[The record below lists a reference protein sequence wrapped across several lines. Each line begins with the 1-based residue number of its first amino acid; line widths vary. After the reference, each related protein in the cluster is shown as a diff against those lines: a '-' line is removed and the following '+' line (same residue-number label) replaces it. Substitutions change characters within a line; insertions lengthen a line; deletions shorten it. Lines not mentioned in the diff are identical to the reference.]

1 MSSESCVSVVP
12 WGIGYLVTAAGNEWG
27 IVFHGCSLVTAPTHT
42 RGLSCYK
49 VKGQAGHAIRSRRS
63 LFLPS
68 LLTPSI
74 LSSPPLLLPPSSP
87 LDFLPS
93 LFLSLSS
100 SLSQFP
106 RSLVM
111 LESIICVQMCTLLF
125 LLSPLLPPLLPP
137 LSPLLPPLLPSP
149 SPPLSSSLLNPFPV
163 SSIPKSQQS
172 DKCI

>member
-93 LFLSLSS
+93 FPLSLSFFLPFS
-100 SLSQFP
+100 I
-106 RSLVM
+106 SLVM
-111 LESIICVQMCTLLF
+111 LESIPLSFYF
-125 LLSPLLPPLLPP
+125 LLSSPLLPP
-137 LSPLLPPLLPSP
+137 LSPLSSLSFPLSFPLPLLLFLPPFSI
-149 SPPLSSSLLNPFPV
+149 PFPFPPCQRV
-163 SSIPKSQQS
+163 NDLISVY
-172 DKCI
+172 DF